1 LQAVD
6 AKIAAEQ
13 ARRAALEELFK
24 SLLHELMSGQIR
36 LSGDLTVHAEKE
48 NL

>member
-1 LQAVD
+1 MLQAVD

-24 SLLHELMSGQIR
+24 SLLHLLMTGKVR
-36 LSGDLTVHAEKE
+36 VKEDLGSQNA
-48 NL
+48 NS